1 MGTTKI
7 SSTQQGKFTVNGIN
21 ENVLGILGNMTRNE
35 ESKQTDSELMQILE
49 LAGKDIK
56 TAIITVP

>member
-1 MGTTKI
+1 MKI
-7 SSTQQGKFTVNGIN
+7 YWAYM
-21 ENVLGILGNMTRNE
+21 GNMTYNE